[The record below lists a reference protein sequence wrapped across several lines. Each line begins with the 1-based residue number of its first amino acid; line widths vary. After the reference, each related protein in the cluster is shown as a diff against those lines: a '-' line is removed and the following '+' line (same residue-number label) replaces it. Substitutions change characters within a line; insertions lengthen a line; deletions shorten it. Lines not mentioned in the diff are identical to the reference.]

1 MDCSHGIQV
10 VPLEEKHVLDFLS
23 WTDYEDP
30 LFAMYNFSE
39 DENTVGDWF
48 HWKTK
53 GRRDRYFAIL
63 MEDRAAGYMGLKGI
77 SRISRSAE
85 LGIILDRAVIDGGV
99 GREAITWLLNHGFFN
114 LGLERIFLEVLPWNG
129 RAIHLYE
136 SLGFEA
142 SNPVYRPVELSRQE
156 LMDTAFDPYRKYIR
170 SLRQFTSVLVQ
181 QMEMTKGRWR
191 RGI

>member
-1 MDCSHGIQV
+1 MDCSHAIQV
-10 VPLEEKHVLDFLS
+10 VPLEEKHVRDFLS
-23 WTDYEDP
+23 WTDYDDP

-39 DENTVGDWF
+39 DEDTVGDWF
-48 HWKTK
+48 RWKTK
-53 GRRDRYFAIL
+53 SRRDRYFAIL
-63 MEDRAAGYMGLKGI
+63 VEGRAAGYMGLKGI

-99 GREAITWLLNHGFFN
+99 GRAAITWLLNHGFFN

-129 RAIHLYE
+129 RAIHLYA

-142 SNPVYRPVELSRQE
+142 SNPVYRPLELSRQE

-170 SLRQFTSVLVQ
+170 SLRQFTTVLVQ

>member
-1 MDCSHGIQV
+1 MDCSNGIQV
-10 VPLEEKHVLDFLS
+10 APLEEKHVLDFLS

-39 DENTVGDWF
+39 DEDTVGDWF
-48 HWKTK
+48 RWKTK

-99 GREAITWLLNHGFFN
+99 GRASITWLLNHGFFN

-142 SNPVYRPVELSRQE
+142 SNPVYRPVELSWQE

>member
-1 MDCSHGIQV
+1 MDGSHEIQV

-39 DENTVGDWF
+39 DEDTVGDWF
-48 HWKTK
+48 RWKTK

-63 MEDRAAGYMGLKGI
+63 MEGRAAGYMGLKGI
-77 SRISRSAE
+77 SRITRSAE

-114 LGLERIFLEVLPWNG
+114 LNLERIFLEVLPWNE

-142 SNPVYRPVELSRQE
+142 LVPVYRPVELSRQE

-170 SLRQFTSVLVQ
+170 SLRQFTSVLVL

>member
-1 MDCSHGIQV
+1 MDSPHGIQV

-23 WTDYEDP
+23 WTNYDDP

-39 DENTVGDWF
+39 DEDTVGDWF
-48 HWKTK
+48 RWKTK

-63 MEDRAAGYMGLKGI
+63 LEGRAAGYMGLKGI
-77 SRISRSAE
+77 SRITRSAE

-99 GREAITWLLNHGFFN
+99 GRASITWLLNHGFFN

-142 SNPVYRPVELSRQE
+142 SAPVYRPVELSRQE

-191 RGI
+191 HGI

>member
-23 WTDYEDP
+23 WTDYDDP

-39 DENTVGDWF
+39 DEDTVGDWF
-48 HWKTK
+48 RWKTK

-63 MEDRAAGYMGLKGI
+63 MEGRAAGYMGLKGI

-85 LGIILDRAVIDGGV
+85 LGIVLDRAVIDGGV
-99 GREAITWLLNHGFFN
+99 GRAAITWLLNHGFFN

-142 SNPVYRPVELSRQE
+142 LDPVYRPVELSRQE
-156 LMDTAFDPYRKYIR
+156 LMDSAFDPYRKYIR

>member
-1 MDCSHGIQV
+1 MDGSHEIQV

-39 DENTVGDWF
+39 DEDTVGDWF
-48 HWKTK
+48 RWKTK

-63 MEDRAAGYMGLKGI
+63 MEGRAAGYMGLKGI
-77 SRISRSAE
+77 SRITRSAE

-99 GREAITWLLNHGFFN
+99 GRAAITWLLNHGFFN
-114 LGLERIFLEVLPWNG
+114 LNLERIFLEVLPWNG
-129 RAIHLYE
+129 RAIHLYR
-136 SLGFEA
+136 SLGFEETGLT
-142 SNPVYRPVELSRQE
+142 YRRVELSRQD
-156 LMDTAFDPYRKYIR
+156 LLDAAFDPYRKYIR
-170 SLRQFTSVLVQ
+170 GMRQFTAVLVH

>member
-1 MDCSHGIQV
+1 MDSPHGIQV
-10 VPLEEKHVLDFLS
+10 VPLEEKHVRDFLS
-23 WTDYEDP
+23 WTDYDDP
-30 LFAMYNFSE
+30 LFFMYNFLE
-39 DENTVGDWF
+39 DEDTVGDWF
-48 HWKTK
+48 RWKTK
-53 GRRDRYFAIL
+53 SRRDRYFAIL
-63 MEDRAAGYMGLKGI
+63 MEGRAAGYMGLKGI

-99 GREAITWLLNHGFFN
+99 GRAAITWLLNHGFFN
-114 LGLERIFLEVLPWNG
+114 LNLERIFLEVLPWNG

-142 SNPVYRPVELSRQE
+142 SNPVYRPVELSRQA
-156 LMDTAFDPYRKYIR
+156 LMDSAFDPYRKYIR
-170 SLRQFTSVLVQ
+170 SLRQFTTVLVQ

>member
-1 MDCSHGIQV
+1 MDCSNGIQV
-10 VPLEEKHVLDFLS
+10 APLEEKHVLDFLS

-39 DENTVGDWF
+39 DEDTVGDWF
-48 HWKTK
+48 RWKTK

-77 SRISRSAE
+77 SRISCSAE

-142 SNPVYRPVELSRQE
+142 SNSVYRPVELSRQE

>member
-1 MDCSHGIQV
+1 MDCSHAIQV
-10 VPLEEKHVLDFLS
+10 VPLEVKHVRDFLS
-23 WTDYEDP
+23 WTDYDDP

-48 HWKTK
+48 RWKTK
-53 GRRDRYFAIL
+53 GRRDKYFAIL
-63 MEDRAAGYMGLKGI
+63 MEGRAAGYMGLKGI
-77 SRISRSAE
+77 SRITRSAE

-99 GREAITWLLNHGFFN
+99 GRASITWLLNHGFFN

-136 SLGFEA
+136 SLGFET
-142 SNPVYRPVELSRQE
+142 SNPVYRPLELSRQE

-170 SLRQFTSVLVQ
+170 SLRQFTTVLVQ

>member
-1 MDCSHGIQV
+1 MDCSHRIQV
-10 VPLEEKHVLDFLS
+10 APLEEKHVLDFLS

-30 LFAMYNFSE
+30 LFVMYNFSE
-39 DENTVGDWF
+39 DEDTVGDWF
-48 HWKTK
+48 RWKTK
-53 GRRDRYFAIL
+53 SRRDKYFAIL
-63 MEDRAAGYMGLKGI
+63 MEGRAAGYMGLKGI

-99 GREAITWLLNHGFFN
+99 GRASITWLLNHGFFN

>member
-23 WTDYEDP
+23 WTDYDNP

-39 DENTVGDWF
+39 DEDTVGDWF
-48 HWKTK
+48 RWKTK

-63 MEDRAAGYMGLKGI
+63 VEGRAAGYMGLKGI

-85 LGIILDRAVIDGGV
+85 LGIILDRTVIDGGV
-99 GREAITWLLNHGFFN
+99 GRASITWLLNHGFFN
-114 LGLERIFLEVLPWNG
+114 LGLERIFLEVLPWNE

-156 LMDTAFDPYRKYIR
+156 LMDSAFDPYRKYIR
-170 SLRQFTSVLVQ
+170 SLRQFTTVLVQ